1 MIIKINKNSLKIST
15 RQMFNRTKTT
25 FNGVKDLVPVMS
37 YSIINNEQSITVSH
51 KNLMFALTLLK
62 KHINYKYNLLTCISG
77 IDLLQDKYRFGV
89 VYELLSL
96 TYESRV
102 RVKTLINEVT
112 FVESCIPLFRNANWW
127 EREVWDLFGIYFQNH
142 PDLRRILTDYG
153 FEGYPLRKDFPLS
166 GYVEVRY
173 DHIKKRVV
181 VDPIEFTQEFRMFQY
196 ETPWLSQNA

>member
-1 MIIKINKNSLKIST
+1 MILKLSKKCFRGINTQNY
-15 RQMFNRTKTT
+15 RAKTT
-25 FNGVKDLVPVMS
+25 FIGVKDIVPVMS
-37 YSIINNEQSITVSH
+37 YSIVNNEQSITVSH
-51 KNLMFALTLLK
+51 KNLLFTLNVLK
-62 KHINYKYNLLTCISG
+62 KHLNYRYNLLTCISG

-127 EREVWDLFGIYFQNH
+127 EREVWDFFGIYFQNH

-153 FEGYPLRKDFPLS
+153 FEGYPLKKDFPLS